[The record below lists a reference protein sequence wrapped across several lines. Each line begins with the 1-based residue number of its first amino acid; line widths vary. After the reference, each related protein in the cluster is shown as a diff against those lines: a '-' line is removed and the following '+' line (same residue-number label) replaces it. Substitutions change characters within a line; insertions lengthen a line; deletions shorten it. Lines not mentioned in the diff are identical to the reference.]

1 MTDVDVRAH
10 EMLEE
15 SGLPGTEHDLVD
27 FLAALEQHY
36 VETSVPRPGPELAA
50 LLSGA
55 LAEPSA
61 VRPHPGRR
69 RRVAAA
75 GATALSAVLATG
87 IAAAANELP
96 APAQR
101 WAVEFADRYLP
112 FDLPEPQRSSVDSG
126 GREPDSETH
135 SGDRDGDPK
144 SGSKVDDSRSVQPP
158 GPTGQ
163 EGSSAGVV
171 GVGER
176 ARSTGADSRDE
187 ATVPR
192 SDERAE
198 SHGEMRE
205 ETGREHDADADAD
218 TRRSEAGDPERAGE
232 EEAREPDRSEDS
244 ETSEEVGSSGDG
256 SGAGAAETEEGDDT
270 EESRDR

>member
-27 FLAALEQHY
+27 FLAVLEQRY
-36 VETSVPRPGPELAA
+36 AETSVPRPGPELAA
-50 LLSGA
+50 LLSGE
-55 LAEPSA
+55 LAEPSV

-126 GREPDSETH
+126 TRRPDSETH
-135 SGDRDGDPK
+135 PGGREEDSQ
-144 SGSKVDDSRSVQPP
+144 SGSRVDDSRSVQPP
-158 GPTGQ
+158 GPTD
-163 EGSSAGVV
+163 
-171 GVGER
+171 VGER
-176 ARSTGADSRDE
+176 ARSTGVDERDE

-192 SDERAE
+192 RDDRAE
-198 SHGEMRE
+198 SDSETRE
-205 ETGREHDADADAD
+205 ERGQEDDADADGN
-218 TRRSEAGDPERAGE
+218 TRRSGARDQERAGE
-232 EEAREPDRSEDS
+232 EEAREPERSEDS
-244 ETSEEVGSSGDG
+244 ENSEEAGSSGDG

>member
-1 MTDVDVRAH
+1 MTDVDLRAH

-15 SGLPGTEHDLVD
+15 SGLPATEHDLVD
-27 FLAALEQHY
+27 FLAALEKQY
-36 VETSVPRPGPELAA
+36 AETSVPRPGPELAV
-50 LLSGA
+50 LLSGE
-55 LAEPSA
+55 LAEPSV

-75 GATALSAVLATG
+75 GAAALSAVLATG

-126 GREPDSETH
+126 RREPDSESH
-135 SGDRDGDPK
+135 LGDRDGDPK

-163 EGSSAGVV
+163 EGSSAGVA

-176 ARSTGADSRDE
+176 AMSTGADAHDE
-187 ATVPR
+187 ATRPR
-192 SDERAE
+192 GDERAE
-198 SHGEMRE
+198 SDSETRE
-205 ETGREHDADADAD
+205 ETGHEDDAEAD
-218 TRRSEAGDPERAGE
+218 TDTGRSDAGDPERAGE
-232 EEAREPDRSEDS
+232 EAREQDRSEDS
-244 ETSEEVGSSGDG
+244 ENSEEVGSSGDG
-256 SGAGAAETEEGDDT
+256 SGAGAADTEEGDDT

>member
-15 SGLPGTEHDLVD
+15 SGLPTTEHDLVD
-27 FLAALEQHY
+27 FLVALEKHY

-50 LLSGA
+50 LLSGG
-55 LAEPSA
+55 LAEPLA

-69 RRVAAA
+69 RRVVAA

-126 GREPDSETH
+126 TRQPDSETH
-135 SGDRDGDPK
+135 PGGRDED
-144 SGSKVDDSRSVQPP
+144 SQSRSRVDDSRSVQPP

-163 EGSSAGVV
+163 ESSSAGVV
-171 GVGER
+171 GVSER
-176 ARSTGADSRDE
+176 ARSTGADARDE

-198 SHGEMRE
+198 SDSETRE
-205 ETGREHDADADAD
+205 GTGHEDDADAD
-218 TRRSEAGDPERAGE
+218 TRRSGAGDPERAGE

-244 ETSEEVGSSGDG
+244 EHREEVGSSGDG
-256 SGAGAAETEEGDDT
+256 SGAGAAETEESDDT

>member
-1 MTDVDVRAH
+1 MTDVDVRVH

-27 FLAALEQHY
+27 FLAVLEQRY
-36 VETSVPRPGPELAA
+36 AETSVPRPGPELAA
-50 LLSGA
+50 LLSGG
-55 LAEPSA
+55 LAEPPA
-61 VRPHPGRR
+61 VLPHPGRR
-69 RRVAAA
+69 RSVLAA

-126 GREPDSETH
+126 RREPDSERH
-135 SGDRDGDPK
+135 LGDRDGDPQ
-144 SGSKVDDSRSVQPP
+144 SGSNVHDSRSVQPP

-163 EGSSAGVV
+163 EGSSVGVV

-176 ARSTGADSRDE
+176 ARSTGVDARDE
-187 ATVPR
+187 ATRPL

-198 SHGEMRE
+198 SDGESRE
-205 ETGREHDADADAD
+205 EAGHEDEADADAD
-218 TRRSEAGDPERAGE
+218 TRRSDAGDPERAGE
-232 EEAREPDRSEDS
+232 EEALEQDRWEDS
-244 ETSEEVGSSGDG
+244 ENSEEAGSSGDS

-270 EESRDR
+270 EESPDR

>member
-1 MTDVDVRAH
+1 
-10 EMLEE
+10 MLEE

-27 FLAALEQHY
+27 FLAVLEQHY

-50 LLSGA
+50 LLSGE
-55 LAEPSA
+55 LAEPSV
-61 VRPHPGRR
+61 VRPHRGRR

-101 WAVEFADRYLP
+101 WAVEFAERYLP

-135 SGDRDGDPK
+135 LGDRDGDPQY
-144 SGSKVDDSRSVQPP
+144 GSKVDDSRSVQPP

-171 GVGER
+171 GVGEH
-176 ARSTGADSRDE
+176 AKSTGADARDE
-187 ATVPR
+187 ATVPWR
-192 SDERAE
+192 DERAE
-198 SHGEMRE
+198 SDSETRE
-205 ETGREHDADADAD
+205 ETGQEDDADADGD
-218 TRRSEAGDPERAGE
+218 TRQPGAGDPERATE
-232 EEAREPDRSEDS
+232 EEARESDREEDS
-244 ETSEEVGSSGDG
+244 ENSEGVGSSGDG